1 MAYSLYHYSFN
12 NPIKYLDPDGKEIW
26 VHYQEAK
33 RDKEGN
39 IKTRKNG
46 EIKYRTKSI
55 QYEVGK
61 TYDGNNEFVK
71 NTFASLDH
79 VQKKGDDAGIV
90 SELAS
95 NKNFKIGIV
104 QGGSSA
110 DKSSIADGHSHWKSD
125 GSKTIV
131 WWDQYGAQLKN
142 GNQSSSLFL
151 LHELGYGS
159 RELLDGVKIKIGRH
173 EWGINNTW
181 TVNKSSSDDEVERE
195 EQLIIDTV
203 ERPAALILGQGTR
216 LNRKDG
222 SPKRMKNSLSN
233 IPE

>member
-1 MAYSLYHYSFN
+1 
-12 NPIKYLDPDGKEIW
+12 
-26 VHYQEAK
+26 
-33 RDKEGN
+33 
-39 IKTRKNG
+39 
-46 EIKYRTKSI
+46 
-55 QYEVGK
+55 
-61 TYDGNNEFVK
+61 
-71 NTFASLDH
+71 
-79 VQKKGDDAGIV
+79 
-90 SELAS
+90 
-95 NKNFKIGIV
+95 
-104 QGGSSA
+104 
-110 DKSSIADGHSHWKSD
+110 
-125 GSKTIV
+125 
-131 WWDQYGAQLKN
+131 
-142 GNQSSSLFL
+142 